1 MRSAG
6 AHRSGR
12 LSRHPLPSSDISSF
26 RRARLLLFAS
36 IIRSSSSE
44 PRSTHLLAAE
54 AAGVAKPT
62 LLAEAIWASIQS
74 KMHMLDAY
82 TRLRNPKYNDGHW
95 GIASDHGRF
104 KYGTAKTSFIFEQL
118 MKAQAAGRLPRYPVT
133 CEAGFNA
140 GHSAILFLDA
150 VPTGRHFEFS
160 FGQASVNPYE
170 PQNAAMFAA
179 VYKQR
184 FTYTWGD
191 TNQTLREFAKNESN
205 KCDVIFVDGAK
216 GIDGR
221 KNDLL
226 LFREASK
233 PGALVFGDEAN
244 TPECMSGEVDRS
256 HPKCAMVNFN
266 TEWAYN
272 DLVRS
277 GFLKYEGCSKE
288 KKIGAPR
295 DLVCLWTF
303 AQ

>member
-1 MRSAG
+1 MTF
-6 AHRSGR
+6 
-12 LSRHPLPSSDISSF
+12 SRYV
-26 RRARLLLFAS
+26 RLLLAGV
-36 IIRSSSSE
+36 SSSNAE
-44 PRSTHLLAAE
+44 PTTHLLAAN
-54 AAGVAKPT
+54 AAGTHPM
-62 LLAEAIWASIQS
+62 LLAEALWSSIQS

-95 GIASDHGRF
+95 GIASDRGRF

-118 MKAQAAGRLPRYPVT
+118 MRAQGFGLLPDNPVT

-170 PQNAAMFAA
+170 LQNAAMFTA

-184 FTYTWGD
+184 FTYIWGD
-191 TNQTLREFAKNESN
+191 TNQTLREFVKNESN
-205 KCDVIFVDGAK
+205 KCDVVFVDGAK
-216 GIDGR
+216 GIEGR
-221 KNDLL
+221 TNDLH

-244 TPECMSGEVDRS
+244 TPECMSGQVDRS
-256 HPKCAMVNFN
+256 HPKCAMGEWQ

-277 GFLKYEGCSKE
+277 GFLKYEACSRE